1 MRSALLASAVLAMT
15 VGQALAGV
23 EFAGVNIAGFDFGC
37 ETTGECNVTKVVPPL
52 KQYKGRNGAAQ
63 MQHFVKNGKLNA
75 FRLPVAWQYL
85 VEEPGAP
92 LIKANMEKYDALMKA
107 CLATGSLC
115 IIDIHN
121 FARWDD
127 LIIGQGGPTD
137 EEFADLWSQLATQY
151 KSQPKVVMGIVNEP
165 HEVPDITRWAQ
176 TCQTVV
182 DAIRK
187 AGATEHYITL
197 PGNGYTSAGTFVPS
211 GSAKALAR
219 VKDADGS
226 TDKLI
231 FEVHKYLDE
240 DNSGTHLDCVSNNID
255 AFEDLTK
262 FLKDNKRRAILAETG
277 GGPSTKSCLKNVC
290 ELLSYLNDND
300 DVYMGY
306 LGWGAGSF
314 DETYELSLTPEGGEG
329 KGPMKDVPLM
339 TECFIKQFAGG
350 AGTGGSYSG
359 GNSTTN
365 QTSSSDSISSGSYGG
380 SSDQASSEST
390 SGEASDGSSEQ
401 SVGSG
406 TPSEQSSDDASDSTS
421 TDSTSNTS
429 ADGSSDQLS
438 EPGTTSNE
446 PSGGYSDPTSAD
458 STSENSASSDNDG
471 SSSSPSSSGS
481 PDQSSGNSYG
491 GGQGGSTQSTQPQ
504 SPSIGSQQ
512 STPGV
517 VQKPG
522 SPAGGATNMEP
533 MKSGDQQVGGT
544 DNLDIASEVNELENE
559 DEAGDDECAADDE
572 NEEVDDGAAGDD
584 NDSQN
589 NIQSET
595 NTQEENNS
603 AANDE
608 DEEVDDGAAGDEN
621 DSQNNIQNETN
632 TQEQYNSESDNNTQY
647 ENDTDNG
654 NNSED
659 SSPDPQPQP
668 TTNPRPSSTFAT
680 SYIPT
685 PTGFN
690 NTNSASNSTDT
701 GSATEMDMG
710 GANMDGESS
719 SSSESYDDGS
729 DVEEGNEGEDM
740 TMDDGSYA

>member
-23 EFAGVNIAGFDFGC
+23 DFAGVNIAGFDFGC
-37 ETTGECNVTKVVPPL
+37 ETTGECNVAKVVPPL
-52 KQYKGRNGAAQ
+52 KQYKGRDGAAQ

-121 FARWDD
+121 YARWDD

-165 HEVPDITRWAQ
+165 HEVPDITKWAQ

-197 PGNGYTSAGTFVPS
+197 PGMKIPIKPEDHVLTVSGNGYTSAGTFVPS

-262 FLKDNKRRAILAETG
+262 FLKDNKRQAILAETG

-339 TECFIKQFAGG
+339 RECFIKQFDGG
-350 AGTGGSYSG
+350 AGTGASYSG

-365 QTSSSDSISSGSYGG
+365 QTSSSSPISSESYGG

-390 SGEASDGSSEQ
+390 SGESSNGSSDQ

-406 TPSEQSSDDASDSTS
+406 TSSDQSSDNTSDS
-421 TDSTSNTS
+421 
-429 ADGSSDQLS
+429 
-438 EPGTTSNE
+438 
-446 PSGGYSDPTSAD
+446 TSAD
-458 STSENSASSDNDG
+458 STSDNPANGGNGG
-471 SSSSPSSSGS
+471 SSSVPSSSGS
-481 PDQSSGNSYG
+481 PDQSSGTNYG
-491 GGQGGSTQSTQPQ
+491 GSQGDSAESTLPQ
-504 SPSIGSQQ
+504 SPSTGSQE
-512 STPGV
+512 STPDV
-517 VQKPG
+517 VQTPG
-522 SPAGGATNMEP
+522 SPAGGATKTEHT
-533 MKSGDQQVGGT
+533 KSANQQGGGN
-544 DNLDIASEVNELENE
+544 DNLNIADQVNELGNE
-559 DEAGDDECAADDE
+559 DEAGDDEC
-572 NEEVDDGAAGDD
+572 
-584 NDSQN
+584 
-589 NIQSET
+589 
-595 NTQEENNS
+595 

-621 DSQNNIQNETN
+621 DSQNNTQSQTN
-632 TQEQYNSESDNNTQY
+632 TQEENSSESDNDTQNEYNT
-647 ENDTDNG
+647 DDS
-654 NNSED
+654 NNTED

-668 TTNPRPSSTFAT
+668 TTNPLPSSTFAT
-680 SYIPT
+680 SYIPI

-690 NTNSASNSTDT
+690 STTSASNST
-701 GSATEMDMG
+701 GTEPTTNTDMG
-710 GANMDGESS
+710 GDSMSDESSPSS
-719 SSSESYDDGS
+719 SSSEPHDDGS
-729 DVEEGNEGEDM
+729 NDEEGNGGEDM
-740 TMDDGSYA
+740 SMDDGSYA